1 MDNMIDALKYID
13 PAGCSYQEWVQIGM
27 ALKHEGFPVS
37 VWDNWSAQDS
47 RRYHAGE
54 CVKKWESFRE
64 EAMSTVTGGTV
75 YFMAKSRGWQPPRP
89 ADGDEPLSWDAT
101 LTVGKSRDEE
111 VIIDKRW
118 LEGRELNEPEKWH
131 PSKDLI
137 TYLET
142 LFQPEEYVGYCVQ
155 SWQRDEGSRFVP
167 AGKGIYSRT
176 AGELIEQLKR
186 YGDDIGASLGDYDQE
201 CGGWIRF
208 NPLDGNGVKN
218 ANVTDFRYA
227 LIESD
232 SISCEVQN
240 EILRKLEL
248 PIACLV
254 HSGKKSL
261 HAIVHIDANGYDEY
275 RKRVDYLYRVCEK
288 NGLQLDKQN
297 RNPSRLSRMPGLM
310 RAGKKQWLIAVNIGK
325 QDFPSWKEWF
335 EEQNDDLPD
344 FENLDELDWND
355 LPPLAD
361 PLIDGILRK
370 GHKMLLSGPSKA
382 GTSFL
387 QIELAIAIGCGGDW
401 MGWKCQQGRVIYVN
415 FELDRPSCLHRFA
428 DVYDKLKIPA
438 EMRRNVE
445 VWNLRGKSLALDK
458 LAPKLIRRAKKI
470 NPVAVILD
478 PIYKVI
484 TGDENS
490 AEQMALFCNQ
500 FDKIASEVGCA
511 AIYCHH
517 HSKGAQGGK
526 KAMDRAS
533 GSGVFARDPDALL
546 DLIELPLK
554 PDTINY
560 LKNKYAC
567 AAIAEYLD
575 SHKAGWRSEVGP
587 DDLLSEYQMME
598 YARAKLDAAQMAE
611 VGHLTAQTDSAAKH
625 TTAWRVSCTLREF
638 EKPDDKDIYF
648 RWPIHT
654 LDREGVLKDIRPD
667 VEINGKTFHQRDK
680 SDGSAKKEK
689 AERERQEIIDAYE
702 VLQAEKDEPV
712 TVNDF
717 VERSEE
723 FFGKKLKRLGIRKR
737 ILKTGEFEI
746 DKGEIWP
753 VENNDANDDGG
764 DED

>member
-1 MDNMIDALKYID
+1 MGNMIDALKHID
-13 PAGCSYQEWVQIGM
+13 PAGCSYQEWAQVGM

-37 VWDNWSAQDS
+37 VWDDWSAQDAT
-47 RRYHAGE
+47 RYHAGE

-64 EAMSTVTGGTV
+64 EAMSAVTGGTV
-75 YFMAKSRGWQPPRP
+75 YFMAQARGWQPPRS
-89 ADGDEPLSWDAT
+89 ADGDDAIPWDAT
-101 LTVGKSRDEE
+101 LTVEKQKDEE

-118 LEGRELNEPEKWH
+118 LEGRELHEPEKWQ
-131 PSKDLI
+131 PAKDLI

-142 LFQPEEYVGYCVQ
+142 LFQPEEYIGYCVE
-155 SWQRDEGSRFVP
+155 SWQRDENSRFVP
-167 AGKGIYSRT
+167 AGKGIYTRT
-176 AGELIEQLKR
+176 AGSIIEQLKK
-186 YGDDIGASLGDYDQE
+186 YGDDIGASLGDYNQE

-208 NPLDGNGVKN
+208 NPLDGHGVKN

-248 PIACLV
+248 PIACMV
-254 HSGKKSL
+254 HSGKKSI

-297 RNPSRLSRMPGLM
+297 RNPSRLSRLPGLM

-325 QDFPSWKEWF
+325 QDFQEWKEWF

-344 FENLDELDWND
+344 FENLDAIDWNH

-361 PLIDGILRK
+361 PLIDNLLRK

-382 GTSFL
+382 GKSFL

-428 DVYDKLKIPA
+428 DVYNRLKIPVD
-438 EMRRNVE
+438 MRHNVE

-490 AEQMALFCNQ
+490 AEQMAMFCNQ
-500 FDKIASEVGCA
+500 FDKIANEVGCA

-575 SHKAGWRSEVGP
+575 GHKVGWRNDVGP
-587 DDLLSEYQMME
+587 DDLLSQYQLME
-598 YARAKLDAAQMAE
+598 YVRANLDAAHTADVE
-611 VGHLTAQTDSAAKH
+611 RLTAQTDSAAKH

-654 LDREGVLKDIRPD
+654 LDNEGVLKDIRPD
-667 VEINGKTFHQRDK
+667 VEVNGKMFHQREK

-712 TVNDF
+712 TVRDF
-717 VERSEE
+717 VERSDE
-723 FFGKKLKRLGIRKR
+723 FFGKELKRNSMYKKIRKY
-737 ILKTGEFEI
+737 GDFEI
-746 DKGEIWP
+746 EEGKIKP
-753 VENNDANDDGG
+753 VDDSADNDE
-764 DED
+764 ED